1 MRRSV
6 VVGESSD
13 SEQSGEV
20 LARLHL
26 KRREMLLVTEMVV
39 VVVVRKLMVTA
50 TKTEVQ
56 VMGMTVA
63 MITMKR
69 V

>member
-26 KRREMLLVTEMVV
+26 KRREMLVTEMVV

>member
-1 MRRSV
+1 M
-6 VVGESSD
+6 
-13 SEQSGEV
+13 
-20 LARLHL
+20 
-26 KRREMLLVTEMVV
+26 VTEMVV